1 MKLIDII
8 NSRYSFRGYIDREV
22 EQEKIDYILECA
34 RLAPSAKNMQP
45 WKIYI
50 VKSKEMRERVCE
62 AYAREWLKEAPVIAV
77 FVGKKGE
84 NWVRWDGENYLM
96 CDVTIIADYFIL
108 AATEVGLGTC
118 YIAAFDREKL
128 KAALNLAEG
137 EEPFLMTPL
146 GYPKP
151 ESKRERSRKNISEIV
166 EEV

>member
-1 MKLIDII
+1 MKFVDIV
-8 NSRYSFRGYIDREV
+8 NSRFSYRGYLNKEV

-34 RLAPSAKNMQP
+34 RLAPSAKNLQP

-50 VKSKEMRERVCE
+50 VKSEKMRKKVCE

-84 NWVRWDGENYLM
+84 NWVRSDGKDYLM
-96 CDVTIIADYFIL
+96 CDITIICDYFVL

-118 YIAAFDREKL
+118 YIAAFDRERL
-128 KAALNLAEG
+128 KEALNLPEN

-151 ESKRERSRKNISEIV
+151 ESRRERSRKPLSDIY
-166 EEV
+166 EEL

>member
-1 MKLIDII
+1 MKLLELI
-8 NSRYSFRGYIDREV
+8 NSRFSYRGYLDKEV
-22 EQEKIDYILECA
+22 EKEKIDYILECS
-34 RLAPSAKNMQP
+34 RLAPSAKNLQP

-50 VKSKEMRERVCE
+50 VKSDEMKKKVCE
-62 AYAREWLKEAPVIAV
+62 AYTRDWLKEAPIIAV

-84 NWVRWDGENYLM
+84 NWVRVDGEDYLM

-118 YIAAFDREKL
+118 YIAAFDRDKL
-128 KAALNLAEG
+128 KKALNLGEN

-151 ESKRERSRKNISEIV
+151 ETKRERSRKHLSDIV